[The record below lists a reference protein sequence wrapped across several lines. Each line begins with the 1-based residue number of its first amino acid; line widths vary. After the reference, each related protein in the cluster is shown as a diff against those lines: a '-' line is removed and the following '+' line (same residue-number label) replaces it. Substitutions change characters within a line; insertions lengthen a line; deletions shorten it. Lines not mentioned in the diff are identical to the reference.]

1 MIKIDYCLTEDII
14 DFRNKINQPVSD
26 KFDDSAIF
34 ISYYQDGVM
43 IGTQRTIVVNSI
55 EQSEYTYYG
64 HCVPYPIVSSF
75 TEGGM
80 IYVLPE
86 YRNLTI
92 SKEIINEF
100 YNLAKQNNKR
110 FVVGASEARL
120 FKLYKKLG
128 FSFIEEKELVARD
141 KKINSVLFFK
151 EI

>member
-1 MIKIDYCLTEDII
+1 MDYNLTKDII
-14 DFRNKINQPVSD
+14 NFREKTNQIISD
-26 KFDDSAIF
+26 KFDDNAIF
-34 ISYYQDGVM
+34 ISYYQDGNI
-43 IGTQRTIVVNSI
+43 IGTQRTIIVNSI

-64 HCVPYPIVSSF
+64 HCVPYPIISSF
-75 TEGGM
+75 AEGGM
-80 IYVLPE
+80 IYILPE

-100 YNLAKQNNKR
+100 YNITKQYNKR
-110 FVVGASEARL
+110 FVVGASESRL

-128 FSFIEEKELVARD
+128 FSFIEERELIARN